1 MRRPVLFFGPERA
14 TPSWRWVG
22 NDVAAHLAASAE
34 VRIFQD
40 ASQLPCDATVF
51 WIKAPPHGA
60 ALHTLAR
67 QRAQV
72 IFFPIDAFHSASEI
86 AAASAFLDF
95 CRLIVLHSAS
105 LAPFFDPAKVRH
117 VDHYNKYGIPPASRR
132 PGTELLWIGGFQYAP
147 YVLRFLL
154 EARLPRGASVVMLSD
169 STNPAAV
176 TAAERLARELGLGRG
191 FGPHSIA
198 GCARVAPWSEAR
210 QERLMT
216 ECRAAF
222 DIKDTANFNQ
232 LHKPPTK
239 LQKFLCSGI
248 PTAVST
254 RLPLLDSV
262 GIAIPEPADTACWLG
277 AAFEAA
283 VRREGERLRP
293 SLALDTVARRYQAF
307 AAELCH
313 GDAAAGT
320 SKDISHQV
328 DCQ

>member
-1 MRRPVLFFGPERA
+1 MRKPMLFFGPERA
-14 TPSWRWVG
+14 TPSWHWVG
-22 NDVAAHLAASAE
+22 KDVAAHLAASAE

-40 ASQLPCDATVF
+40 ETQLPCDATVF

-60 ALHTLAR
+60 ALQALR
-67 QRAQV
+67 RKRAQV
-72 IFFPIDAFHSASEI
+72 IFFPIDAFHSAREI
-86 AAASAFLDF
+86 AQAGEFLDL

-132 PGTELLWIGGFQYAP
+132 PGAELLWVGGFQYAP

-154 EARLPRGASVVMLSD
+154 EARLPPGAPVVMLSD
-169 STNPAAV
+169 ADNPAAV
-176 TAAERLARELGLGRG
+176 AAAERLARELGLGKG
-191 FGPHSIA
+191 FGPHTVA
-198 GCARVAPWSEAR
+198 GCARLTPWSEGR
-210 QERLMT
+210 QRRLMT

-254 RLPLLDSV
+254 RLPLLDAV
-262 GIAIPEPADTACWLG
+262 GIAIPGPADTTFWLG
-277 AAFEAA
+277 AEFELAA
-283 VRREGERLRP
+283 RREGERLRP
-293 SLALDTVARRYQAF
+293 SLTLDAIARRYQAF
-307 AAELCH
+307 AAELGH
-313 GDAAAGT
+313 GRAAMAG
-320 SKDISHQV
+320 
-328 DCQ
+328 